1 MMAEHRHLVEQG
13 AELVEL
19 RLDYISGRVNLKRLL
34 ADRPCPVIVTCR
46 RQQDGGKFK
55 GSEEDRVML
64 LRTAI
69 AEGVEYVDLE
79 EDIANTIPR
88 FGKTKRVISF
98 HDFRQTPDDL
108 EGLHRQM
115 CEKDPDVLKIA
126 TLANQPGDNFRMLQL
141 VRESKVP
148 TVGLC
153 MGEIGRPTRILCGRF
168 GAPFSYA
175 TFHHERTLAPGQL
188 SFKEMREIYHYDE
201 IDDETGVYG
210 VIGDP
215 IGHSLSPLIHNAA
228 FRSMGLNK
236 VYVPFRVTREH
247 LPRFIDHC
255 RELGVKGLSVTIP
268 HKEGVLA
275 SLAKVDGA
283 VRQVG
288 AANTIEFAD
297 DGLLGHNTDYRAAMD
312 ALEAV
317 VPPNSADKSPLHGK
331 IVLMLGAGGVA
342 KAIVH
347 GLRRRG
353 AHVVISSR
361 TLARAEQLAKEADCK
376 AVDWDTRHA
385 IKAEVVINGTPIGMH
400 PRVDDTPY
408 DRRYLNPTMTVFDTV
423 YNPETTLLI
432 KEARQRDCTI
442 VTGVDMFIRQ
452 AALQFEIF
460 TGKEA
465 PVKLMRDTLKRATG
479 AAKM

>member
-1 MMAEHRHLVEQG
+1 V
-13 AELVEL
+13 
-19 RLDYISGRVNLKRLL
+19 
-34 ADRPCPVIVTCR
+34 
-46 RQQDGGKFK
+46 
-55 GSEEDRVML
+55 
-64 LRTAI
+64 
-69 AEGVEYVDLE
+69 
-79 EDIANTIPR
+79 
-88 FGKTKRVISF
+88 SF

-108 EGLHRQM
+108 EQLHKRM
-115 CEKDPDVLKIA
+115 CGQDPDVLKIA
-126 TLANQPGDNFRMLQL
+126 TMANQPGDNFRMLRL
-141 VRESKVP
+141 VRESAVP
-148 TVGLC
+148 TVGIC
-153 MGEIGRPTRILCGRF
+153 MGDIGRPTRILCGRF

-188 SFKEMREIYHYDE
+188 SFKEMQELYHYDE
-201 IDDETGVYG
+201 IDEQTEVYG

-236 VYVPFRVTREH
+236 VYVPFRVSREH
-247 LPRFIDHC
+247 LERFIEHC

-275 SLAKVDGA
+275 SLTKIDGA
-283 VRQVG
+283 VRHVG
-288 AANTIEFAD
+288 AANTIVFAD

-312 ALEAV
+312 ALEEAV
-317 VPPNSADKSPLHGK
+317 PATSADKSPLHGK

-361 TLARAEQLAKEADCK
+361 TLARAEQLAKEAGCK
-376 AVDWDTRHA
+376 AVDWGARHA
-385 IKAEVVINGTPIGMH
+385 IKAEVLINGTPIGMH

-408 DRRYLNPTMTVFDTV
+408 DQRYLKASMTVFDTV
-423 YNPETTLLI
+423 YNPETTLLV
-432 KEARQRDCTI
+432 KEARERGCTI

-452 AALQFEIF
+452 AALQFEMF
-460 TGKEA
+460 TGKMA
-465 PVKLMRDTLKRATG
+465 PSKLMRDTLKRATG
-479 AAKM
+479 AAKV